1 MENAINNSEFGKR
14 VTSILKQ
21 LYPIVKTMDYNLKMM
36 DDEKIKSAI
45 IKALSADEKLL
56 NSEVEA
62 SMMLFSNYPDATILA
77 VYKMQLKSI
86 KMTHNIEI
94 EMLNAEIPMRK
105 KLIENLRDFPLPVGI
120 MKYAMDSAV
129 YCPTTFVLSTLL
141 ALREMEVKGIV
152 A

>member
-21 LYPIVKTMDYNLKMM
+21 LYPIIKTMDYNLKMM

-77 VYKMQLKSI
+77 VYKMQLKSV
-86 KMTHNIEI
+86 KTMTHNI

>member
-14 VTSILKQ
+14 ATSILKQ

-45 IKALSADEKLL
+45 ISALSADEKLL

-62 SMMLFSNYPDATILA
+62 SKTLFSNYPDATILA

-86 KMTHNIEI
+86 KTMTHNI

>member
-1 MENAINNSEFGKR
+1 MENAINNSEFDKR
-14 VTSILKQ
+14 ATSILKQ

-45 IKALSADEKLL
+45 IKALIADEKLL

-62 SMMLFSNYPDATILA
+62 SKMLFSNYPDATILA
-77 VYKMQLKSI
+77 VYKMQLKSV
-86 KMTHNIEI
+86 KTMTHNI

-152 A
+152 V

>member
-14 VTSILKQ
+14 ATSILKQ

-36 DDEKIKSAI
+36 DDEKIKSVI

-62 SMMLFSNYPDATILA
+62 MKMLFSNYPDATILA

-86 KMTHNIEI
+86 KTMTHNIE
-94 EMLNAEIPMRK
+94 MLNVEIPMRK

-152 A
+152 V

>member
-21 LYPIVKTMDYNLKMM
+21 LYPIVKAMDYNLKMM

-62 SMMLFSNYPDATILA
+62 SKMLFSNYPDATILA

-86 KMTHNIEI
+86 KTMHNI

-105 KLIENLRDFPLPVGI
+105 KLIENLRDFPLPIGI

>member
-62 SMMLFSNYPDATILA
+62 SKMLFSNYPDATILA

-86 KMTHNIEI
+86 KMMTHNI

-129 YCPTTFVLSTLL
+129 YCPATFVLSTLL

-152 A
+152 V

>member
-14 VTSILKQ
+14 ATSILKQ

-56 NSEVEA
+56 NSEIEA
-62 SMMLFSNYPDATILA
+62 LKMLFNNYPDATILA

-86 KMTHNIEI
+86 KTMTHNIE
-94 EMLNAEIPMRK
+94 MLNVEIPMRK
-105 KLIENLRDFPLPVGI
+105 KLIENLRNFPLPVGI
-120 MKYAMDSAV
+120 MKYAMNSAV

-152 A
+152 V

>member
-14 VTSILKQ
+14 ATSILKQ

-77 VYKMQLKSI
+77 VYKMQLKIHMLKKYI
-86 KMTHNIEI
+86 KWLKTKI
-94 EMLNAEIPMRK
+94 RK
-105 KLIENLRDFPLPVGI
+105 
-120 MKYAMDSAV
+120 
-129 YCPTTFVLSTLL
+129 
-141 ALREMEVKGIV
+141 
-152 A
+152 

>member
-14 VTSILKQ
+14 ATSILKQ

-45 IKALSADEKLL
+45 ISALSADEKLL

-62 SMMLFSNYPDATILA
+62 SKTLFSNYPDATILA

-86 KMTHNIEI
+86 KTMTHNI

-120 MKYAMDSAV
+120 MKYAMNSAV

>member
-1 MENAINNSEFGKR
+1 MEIAINNSEFGKR
-14 VTSILKQ
+14 ATSILKQ

-62 SMMLFSNYPDATILA
+62 SKMLFSNYPDATILA

-86 KMTHNIEI
+86 KTMTHNIE
-94 EMLNAEIPMRK
+94 MLNVEIPMRK
-105 KLIENLRDFPLPVGI
+105 KLIENLRNSLLPVGI

-152 A
+152 V

>member
-1 MENAINNSEFGKR
+1 MENVINNSEFGKR
-14 VTSILKQ
+14 ATSILKQ

-62 SMMLFSNYPDATILA
+62 TKMLFSNYPDATILA

-86 KMTHNIEI
+86 KTMTHNI

-105 KLIENLRDFPLPVGI
+105 KLIENLRDFPLLAG

-141 ALREMEVKGIV
+141 VLREMEVKGIV

>member
-141 ALREMEVKGIV
+141 ALREMEVNGIV